1 MGSHISR
8 PPFESS
14 ASTEH
19 EVEHQ
24 PSPEVVQGPVV
35 HGTPVPVLSS
45 DNSLSDH
52 HFIVGRS
59 SSEQGVQDHH
69 LQVTNGMF
77 PLTLL
82 G

>member
-19 EVEHQ
+19 EVEPQ
-24 PSPEVVQGPVV
+24 PSSEVVRAPVV
-35 HGTPVPVLSS
+35 HSASVPVLSN
-45 DNSLSDH
+45 DNSLLDH
-52 HFIVGRS
+52 RFIVGRS
-59 SSEQGVQDHH
+59 SPEQGVQDHH

-82 G
+82 A